1 MSGQLNGGI
10 FRPAVKHQHLTDVL
24 HRSGAQRLAQALQP
38 SLALDLVGACD
49 LYLDELVHHQ
59 RALNLFDYSRTQA
72 FVADDDHGMARMGEP
87 LEILALG
94 RGKLHVEGRFRE
106 RAILADFA
114 DRA

>member
-1 MSGQLNGGI
+1 MSGQVDRRI
-10 FRPAVKHQHLTDVL
+10 FRRAVKHQHFTDVL

-38 SLALDLVGACD
+38 GLALHLVGTGD
-49 LYLDELVHHQ
+49 LHLDELVRRQ
-59 RALNLFDYSRTQA
+59 RAFDLLDYSRTQA

-94 RGKLHVEGRFRE
+94 RGKLHVEGRFKE
-106 RAILADFA
+106 RAILADLA